1 MKERKTF
8 LVSGNQVNPSNV
20 MLNPLGEINGQVNVD
35 VSSGLLYQHSGSGMA
50 IRTSEIGPNGYLAS
64 HRSEGTVCIQVISG
78 SGSTGLVDAEGNT
91 FCEIFLSAGDL
102 VTFEDNMPLHF
113 YRAGENG
120 LVYIAI
126 SVPG

>member
-1 MKERKTF
+1 MEGRKAF
-8 LVSGNQVNPSNV
+8 IVSGDQVHHSDV
-20 MLNPLGEINGQVNVD
+20 TLNLLGEINGQVNVG
-35 VSSGLLYQHSGSGMA
+35 VSSGLLYQHKGSGMT

-78 SGSTGLVDAEGNT
+78 SGVTGLVDDEGTT

-102 VTFEDNMPLHF
+102 VTFENNMPLHF
-113 YRAGENG
+113 YRAGEDG
-120 LVYIAI
+120 LVYIAV